1 MPTRKQVLTGAAALA
16 LGSSAALTR
25 AAQAADAGG
34 FSDRFTRHLPDADAV
49 WAWQKQLAAWAP
61 CFTGSAS
68 HNAWVDW
75 LGSRLQAAGIAP
87 QRQGFKFPYWQPHA
101 YGLWLDGKPVHS
113 TGYRP
118 HSGSTGPGG
127 VTAEMAYAGTT
138 PSLDFAHAA
147 GRIVLIDV
155 AALARPNL
163 TGTTPVQTG
172 MGAPNL
178 DPAVQAGAKAVV
190 YIWNGFSDAN
200 AQWQMQPFFGPPTP
214 VPTLWVGHAAGER
227 LKAAA
232 SKGAKLKFVL
242 DATEHPDT
250 GSDTVWGVL
259 PGATDEVV
267 VVNTHTD
274 GCNAT
279 EENGGLAIVS
289 LAWAL
294 SRLPRAERRKT
305 YVFLMTTGHFSHG
318 FIRGAESWQKANP
331 ELMAKAVACMT
342 CEHLGAR
349 EWRDVAGV
357 YKDTGAYTPAT
368 AYTPTRPMARL
379 FTEVSKASGAQAM
392 TAIDPMQPGQ
402 RFYGE
407 GSSFWRAGVPTVAYI
422 TGPDYLMAAPPKGG
436 EIEKLDKARLHQ
448 ELVVFARTLERID
461 AMTKAE
467 IRG

>member
-1 MPTRKQVLTGAAALA
+1 MPTRKDVLKGAGALA
-16 LGSSAALTR
+16 LGGAAGLPSKG
-25 AAQAADAGG
+25 QASGAVVSDAIAK
-34 FSDRFTRHLPDADAV
+34 HLPSADQV

-75 LGSRLQAAGIAP
+75 LGSRLKAAGIEP
-87 QRQGFKFPYWQPHA
+87 RRQAFKFPYWQPHS
-101 YGLWLDGKPVHS
+101 YGLWLDGKPIHS

-118 HSGSTGPGG
+118 HSGSTGPAG

-138 PSLDFAHAA
+138 PKLDFTGAA
-147 GRIVLIDV
+147 GKIALIDV
-155 AALARPNL
+155 APLARPGSL
-163 TGTTPVQTG
+163 PGTTPVQTG
-172 MGAPNL
+172 MGAPSL
-178 DPAVQAGAKAVV
+178 DPAIKAGAKAVV
-190 YIWNGFSDAN
+190 YIWNGFSQAN
-200 AQWQMQPFFGPPTP
+200 AQWQMQPFFGPPTA
-214 VPTLWVGHAAGER
+214 VPTLWVGHAAGEQ

-232 SKGAKLKFVL
+232 AKGETLKFVL
-242 DATEHPDT
+242 DATQHPDT
-250 GSDTVWGVL
+250 PSDTIWGVL
-259 PGATDEVV
+259 PGSTDEVV
-267 VVNTHTD
+267 VINTHTD

-294 SRLPRAERRKT
+294 SRLPKAERQKT

-318 FIRGAESWQKANP
+318 FIKGAESWQKANP

-349 EWRDVAGV
+349 EWRDVGGV
-357 YKDTGAYTPAT
+357 YKDTGSFAPAT
-368 AYTPTRPMARL
+368 AYTPTKGMARL
-379 FTEVSKASGAQAM
+379 FTSVVEDSKAPAM
-392 TAIDPMQPGQ
+392 TAVDPTAPGQ

-436 EIEKLDKARLHQ
+436 EIEKLDKVRLRQ
-448 ELVVFARTLERID
+448 ELVVFARTLARID
-461 AMTKAE
+461 SLPKE
-467 IRG
+467 EFR

>member
-1 MPTRKQVLTGAAALA
+1 MPTRKEVLAGALA
-16 LGSSAALTR
+16 LGSSAALTGAAR
-25 AAQAADAGG
+25 AAEAKG
-34 FSDRFTRHLPDADAV
+34 FTDEIARHLPGVDQV

-75 LGSRLQAAGIAP
+75 LGARLKAAGIEP
-87 QRQGFKFPYWQPHA
+87 RRQSFKFPYWQPHS
-101 YGLWLDGKPVHS
+101 YGLWLDGKAVHS

-127 VTAEMAYAGTT
+127 VTAPMVHLGLPTKAGFDGVEGKI
-138 PSLDFAHAA
+138 L
-147 GRIVLIDV
+147 LIDV
-155 AALARPNL
+155 PALKRPGDSPL
-163 TGTTPVQTG
+163 TTPVQSG

-178 DPAVQAGAKAVV
+178 DAAVKGGAKAVV

-200 AQWQMQPFFGPPTP
+200 AEWQMQPFFGPPTA
-214 VPTLWVGHAAGER
+214 VPTLWVGHDAGER

-232 SKGAKLKFVL
+232 AKGAQLKFVL

-250 GSDTVWGVL
+250 PSDTVWGVL

-294 SRLPRAERRKT
+294 SRLPKERRRRT

-318 FIRGAESWQKANP
+318 FIRGAEAWQKANP
-331 ELMAKAVACMT
+331 ELMARAVACMT

-349 EWRDVAGV
+349 EWRDVEGV
-357 YKDTGAYTPAT
+357 YKDTGGFTPGT

-379 FTEVSKASGAQAM
+379 FTEVVAASGA
-392 TAIDPMQPGQ
+392 DPMSAVDPASPGQ

-436 EIEKLDKARLHQ
+436 EIEKLDKRRLHQ
-448 ELVVFARTLERID
+448 ELVVFARTLEGIER
-461 AMTKAE
+461 MSKAE

>member
-1 MPTRKQVLTGAAALA
+1 
-16 LGSSAALTR
+16 
-25 AAQAADAGG
+25 
-34 FSDRFTRHLPDADAV
+34 
-49 WAWQKQLAAWAP
+49 
-61 CFTGSAS
+61 
-68 HNAWVDW
+68 
-75 LGSRLQAAGIAP
+75 
-87 QRQGFKFPYWQPHA
+87 
-101 YGLWLDGKPVHS
+101 
-113 TGYRP
+113 
-118 HSGSTGPGG
+118 
-127 VTAEMAYAGTT
+127 
-138 PSLDFAHAA
+138 
-147 GRIVLIDV
+147 
-155 AALARPNL
+155 
-163 TGTTPVQTG
+163 
-172 MGAPNL
+172 
-178 DPAVQAGAKAVV
+178 
-190 YIWNGFSDAN
+190 
-200 AQWQMQPFFGPPTP
+200 MQPFFGPPTA
-214 VPTLWVGHAAGER
+214 VPTLWVGHADGER

-232 SKGAKLKFVL
+232 AKGEQLKFVL

-250 GSDTVWGVL
+250 NSDTVWGVL
-259 PGATDEVV
+259 PGSGDEVV

-279 EENGGLAIVS
+279 EENGGLAVVS

-294 SRLPRAERRKT
+294 SRLPKAERRRT

-357 YKDTGAYTPAT
+357 YRDTGGFAPAT
-368 AYTPTRPMARL
+368 AYTPTKPMARL
-379 FTEVSKASGAQAM
+379 FAEVVQASGAPAM
-392 TAIDPMQPGQ
+392 SAVDPAGPGQ

-448 ELVVFARTLERID
+448 ELVVFARTLERIEQ
-461 AMTKAE
+461 MSRSE